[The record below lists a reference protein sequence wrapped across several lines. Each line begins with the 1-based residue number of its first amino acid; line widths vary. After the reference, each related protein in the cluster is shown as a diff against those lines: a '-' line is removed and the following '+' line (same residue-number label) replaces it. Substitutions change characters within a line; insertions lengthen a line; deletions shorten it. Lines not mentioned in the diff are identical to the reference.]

1 MSGTLPGA
9 DVRGFY
15 SALGIELPDWAQ
27 EEASIACFADPD
39 AHARGDRDPSCSV
52 NVETGAWHCWGCG
65 AKGGAFDAALARGL
79 DSRQAFELKVSY
91 GLATRGS
98 GSGRPARRSTPPR
111 RHDQPPASDAAPAG
125 RALLAVDE
133 QQLAQAQERLAALR
147 WPARVLRDEQ
157 RRVWS
162 RATLLELGCGW
173 ERGRLIVPI
182 RNGRGELRGVLRY
195 APSHDRAPK
204 MLAVR
209 GTRLGL
215 IPHPA
220 AEPSTWVVLV
230 EGPPDMISARSQGL
244 PAIAVPGDDA
254 WEPAWAQLLVGRHVS
269 VVLDCDRAG
278 RDAAKRIAGDLKAAG
293 VRGSIVDLAPG
304 REDGY
309 DLTEWLDER
318 RGLACE
324 RVRVGLAAPETRAR
338 SRRAQPSSQ

>member
-1 MSGTLPGA
+1 VSGTLPGA
-9 DVRGFY
+9 DFRGFY
-15 SALGIELPDWAQ
+15 SALGIELPGWAQ

-65 AKGGAFDAALARGL
+65 VKGGAFDAALARGL
-79 DSRQAFELKVSY
+79 DPRQAFELKVSY
-91 GLATRGS
+91 GLATRGP
-98 GSGRPARRSTPPR
+98 GSGRPARRSARPR

-133 QQLAQAQERLAALR
+133 QQLAQERLAALR

-162 RATLLELGCGW
+162 RATLLEFGCGW
-173 ERGRLIVPI
+173 ERGRVIVPI

-195 APSHDRAPK
+195 APSHDCAPK

-215 IPHPA
+215 VPHPA

-230 EGPPDMISARSQGL
+230 EGPPDMISARSQRL
-244 PAIAVPGDDA
+244 PAIASP
-254 WEPAWAQLLVGRHVS
+254 ETT
-269 VVLDCDRAG
+269 
-278 RDAAKRIAGDLKAAG
+278 
-293 VRGSIVDLAPG
+293 RGSPHGRSSSSAGTCQSYWTATARGATQLTGSLAI
-304 REDGY
+304 
-309 DLTEWLDER
+309 
-318 RGLACE
+318 
-324 RVRVGLAAPETRAR
+324 
-338 SRRAQPSSQ
+338 